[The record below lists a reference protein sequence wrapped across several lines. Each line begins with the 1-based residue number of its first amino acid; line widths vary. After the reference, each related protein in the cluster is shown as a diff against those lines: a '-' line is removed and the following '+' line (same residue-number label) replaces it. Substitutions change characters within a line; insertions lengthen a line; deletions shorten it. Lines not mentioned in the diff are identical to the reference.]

1 MVHYKIHLCVLGD
14 SNKFANQAQQLSVG
28 TVIWTESWAFE
39 NCPVA
44 FCYWSALTSSSLA
57 LELFF
62 LWQPLVLRE
71 RKPLLQSFRP
81 LLSLATNHC
90 SRAREKDTYIPQPP
104 QGQVVV
110 AKSLVCPR
118 GWVTRISTGRYI
130 EEIVLEPMFFHF
142 IHVSTLHE
150 KQSLNKH
157 NSHLEN
163 DYKTYAAMTIH
174 ISNSLETS
182 AVRRLHQEGQN
193 YVQYLSI
200 RQSLAET
207 LYNCRS
213 FLRCITGLK
222 TNKGKNGV
230 WSLLQRLHSWRF
242 CRPMFRN
249 PDSGMRKTFA
259 CGILNVENFPRGI
272 RNPGLQSSTSI
283 PESTTWNSES
293 KTVSD
298 SLTWGDLG

>member
-90 SRAREKDTYIPQPP
+90 SRAREKETYIPQPP

-118 GWVTRISTGRYI
+118 GRVTRISTGRYI

-157 NSHLEN
+157 NSRYTWKMITKHMQLWQF
-163 DYKTYAAMTIH
+163 
-174 ISNSLETS
+174 TS
-182 AVRRLHQEGQN
+182 AIAWKRLPFAG
-193 YVQYLSI
+193 YIRKVKTMFSI
-200 RQSLAET
+200 
-207 LYNCRS
+207 
-213 FLRCITGLK
+213 
-222 TNKGKNGV
+222 
-230 WSLLQRLHSWRF
+230 
-242 CRPMFRN
+242 
-249 PDSGMRKTFA
+249 
-259 CGILNVENFPRGI
+259 
-272 RNPGLQSSTSI
+272 
-283 PESTTWNSES
+283 
-293 KTVSD
+293 
-298 SLTWGDLG
+298 